1 MLHLLM
7 VGVTRLLI
15 GQGKRNSEWM
25 ELIQKV
31 VGLNDNSVFSF
42 EFKPP
47 LQSYFTVQPKR
58 HKHNPRLRHGQIIS
72 PRRPNRVFT
81 RRIAVALGIDP
92 RNDAESVLTTRTF
105 AE

>member
-47 LQSYFTVQPKR
+47 LESYIVIHFCENCGVDY
-58 HKHNPRLRHGQIIS
+58 KHFIMKL
-72 PRRPNRVFT
+72 
-81 RRIAVALGIDP
+81 L
-92 RNDAESVLTTRTF
+92 
-105 AE
+105 

>member
-7 VGVTRLLI
+7 VGVTCLLI

-47 LQSYFTVQPKR
+47 LESYFMIHFCENCVVND
-58 HKHNPRLRHGQIIS
+58 KHLIMNFL
-72 PRRPNRVFT
+72 
-81 RRIAVALGIDP
+81 
-92 RNDAESVLTTRTF
+92 
-105 AE
+105 

>member
-31 VGLNDNSVFSF
+31 VGLNNNSVFSF

-47 LQSYFTVQPKR
+47 LESQLI
-58 HKHNPRLRHGQIIS
+58 KHFCENCLVDDEHFIMNLLLNFI
-72 PRRPNRVFT
+72 
-81 RRIAVALGIDP
+81 
-92 RNDAESVLTTRTF
+92 
-105 AE
+105 